1 LTGVNQVAGILRHQ
15 DVISQEQ
22 AKYGRSMLTTTFVPK
37 LGMVLKGDH
46 SNGYFGMPDASM
58 YYANQAV
65 AQMSL
70 QVPKIS
76 PDHNNMYAAAKNDTN
91 SDYKRFY
98 FGAVEARRPKVEY
111 VASIKKQLYLEA
123 KARQAQT
130 QFINNGGQLPNAQGL
145 PPYLMAQMYAQQM
158 NPYQQQYQASVPP
171 GGNDSAAQ
179 VVGPL
184 TQIPFIQDV
193 LGFPTPEYWINNLT
207 TKVALPQ
214 LHAEQPETDWGTP
227 NLQLEPTQF
236 VEQRRPDFDSHFF
249 LAKRNEFAFIIPREY
264 RYRATID
271 PYNIYVRQASDG
283 LRQAREALTLLALS
297 GLPNQ
302 NTQGF
307 NPSGSD
313 VPDPTENAA
322 TGGYPAAENNSKSFY
337 EGLFA
342 NYWDSTRLQIDSVVM
357 HPVDFVNYESNF
369 YTNGWQG
376 YQDVSDWGLIQFPG
390 FKRPIRTAISPFV
403 PRNIA
408 YFFNSRF
415 VFTGE
420 GPMVTESWAKPEANS
435 DAGAYRDYVDV
446 RIFNPKRAG
455 FKATILGGT
464 PGNEVTTL
472 KEARE
477 LIVPPTDLLEKNQ
490 TSL

>member
-1 LTGVNQVAGILRHQ
+1 MGIYNNDDLTLIAS
-15 DVISQEQ
+15 DKSQ
-22 AKYGRSMLTTTFVPK
+22 YGRTMRTSTFVPK
-37 LGMVLKGDH
+37 LGMVLNGDH
-46 SNGYFGMPDASM
+46 SNSYFGMPDAQL
-58 YYANQAV
+58 YYSNMAL
-65 AQMSL
+65 AQMK
-70 QVPKIS
+70 VGGVDTKTPYMAK
-76 PDHNNMYAAAKNDTN
+76 KNDPDA
-91 SDYKRFY
+91 DYKRQY
-98 FGAVEARRPKVEY
+98 FGAVGNNKVKLEY
-111 VASIKKQLYLEA
+111 VAALKKQLWVE
-123 KARQAQT
+123 AQT
-130 QFINNGGQLPNAQGL
+130 RKAQSDFISQGGQIPQTNGL
-145 PPYLMAQMYAQQM
+145 PPYLAAQLYAKTL
-158 NPYQQQYQASVPP
+158 NPYANQYQASVPP
-171 GGNDSAAQ
+171 GGNDSASQ

-193 LGFPTPEYWINNLT
+193 LGFPTPEYWMNNLT

-236 VEQRRPDFDSHFF
+236 VENRRPDFDSHFF

-297 GLPNQ
+297 GLPDQ
-302 NTQGF
+302 NTGGF
-307 NPSGSD
+307 NPTGVD
-313 VPDPTENAA
+313 ILDPSTNAT
-322 TGGYPAAENNSKSFY
+322 TGGYPAAENNSKVIY
-337 EGLFA
+337 EGLFSDF
-342 NYWDSTRLQIDSVVM
+342 WESTRQTIDSVVM
-357 HPVDFVNYESNF
+357 NPVDFAKYESNF

-390 FKRPIRTAISPFV
+390 FKRPIRTAISPFC
-403 PRNIA
+403 PRNRA

-446 RIFNPKRAG
+446 RIFNAKRAG
-455 FKATILGGT
+455 FKAVILGGT
-464 PGNEVTTL
+464 PGTEITTL
-472 KEARE
+472 REARD
-477 LIVPPTDLLEKNQ
+477 LIKPPVDILEKNQ
-490 TSL
+490 P

>member
-1 LTGVNQVAGILRHQ
+1 MPSISQVAGIMRDSEL
-15 DVISQEQ
+15 ISQEHAQ
-22 AKYGRSMLTTTFVPK
+22 YGRSMRTSTFVPK
-37 LGMVLKGDH
+37 LGMVLNGDH
-46 SNGYFGMPDASM
+46 SNSYFGMPDATL
-58 YYANQAV
+58 YYANQSL
-65 AQMSL
+65 AQM
-70 QVPKIS
+70 KTGT
-76 PDHNNMYAAAKNDTN
+76 PDVWSMVRAAKNDKD
-91 SDYKRFY
+91 SDYNRNY
-98 FGAVEARRPKVEY
+98 FGSVTPQRPQLEY
-111 VASIKKQLYLEA
+111 VAALKKQLWVEA
-123 KARQAQT
+123 QARKAQT
-130 QFINNGGQLPNAQGL
+130 DFIQNGGQVPNAQGL
-145 PPYLMAQMYAQQM
+145 PPYLAAQIFANTVSPYGQQT
-158 NPYQQQYQASVPP
+158 NSYQASVPP

-236 VEQRRPDFDSHFF
+236 VENRRPDFDSHFF

-297 GLPNQ
+297 GLPDQ

-307 NPSGSD
+307 DPSGAD
-313 VPDPTENAA
+313 VPDPT
-322 TGGYPAAENNSKSFY
+322 TDTSGGYPAALNNSKVFY
-337 EGLFA
+337 EDLFS
-342 NYWDSTRLQIDSVVM
+342 NYWKSTRLTIDSVVM
-357 HPVDFVNYESNF
+357 NPVDFAKYESNF
-369 YTNGWQG
+369 FTNGWQG
-376 YQDVSDWGLIQFPG
+376 YSDVSDWGLIQFPG
-390 FKRPIRTAISPFV
+390 FKRPVRTAISPFC
-403 PRNIA
+403 PQNIA
-408 YFFNSRF
+408 YFFNSRY

-455 FKATILGGT
+455 FKATILGT
-464 PGNEVTTL
+464 APESEITTL
-472 KEARE
+472 REARD
-477 LIVPPTDLLEKNQ
+477 LIKPPVDLLEKNQ
-490 TSL
+490 TGL